1 MSVPN
6 DLQEHSICSMYRDG
20 VSLHTLEVA
29 FDRSADEII
38 EVLRRQGVVEPHPGE
53 SEDAFRTR
61 VREDVKHRAA

>member
-29 FDRSADEII
+29 FDRSVEEII
-38 EVLRRQGVVEPHPGE
+38 EVLHRHGVVERDPGE
-53 SEDAFRTR
+53 SWEDFVARIR
-61 VREDVKHRAA
+61 DDVKHEAV